1 MDDKQNISLWVG
13 NQLFELIVP
22 REDEKLYRDAA
33 KLIKDKLNRSR
44 REYPSFTTDRI
55 WAMSMLELS
64 FQYVMVKDRN
74 DTQPFIDKIKEL
86 TTDIDQCIGTGE

>member
-33 KLIKDKLNRSR
+33 KLIKDKLNRYR

-86 TTDIDQCIGTGE
+86 TTDIDQCIGTGK

>member
-13 NQLFELIVP
+13 NQLFELTVP

-33 KLIKDKLNRSR
+33 KLIKDKLNRYR
-44 REYPSFTTDRI
+44 REYPSFNTDRI

-74 DTQPFIDKIKEL
+74 DTQPFTDKVKEL
-86 TTDIDQCIGTGE
+86 TTDIDQCIGDG